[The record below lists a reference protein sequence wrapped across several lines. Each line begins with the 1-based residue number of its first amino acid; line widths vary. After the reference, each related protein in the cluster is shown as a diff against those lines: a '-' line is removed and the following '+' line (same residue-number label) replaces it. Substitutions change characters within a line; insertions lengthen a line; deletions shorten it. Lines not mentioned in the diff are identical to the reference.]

1 MHYFR
6 YLNDELYCEDTPVAK
21 ICEQVGTPVFI
32 YSLRTLER
40 HFRVFREPFESIDH
54 TVCYSVKACS
64 NIAILR
70 VFARMGAGMD
80 IVSGGEL
87 YRALKASADPGK
99 IVFSGV
105 GKTSEEIDQAL
116 KAGILMFNVESAP
129 ELEAIAA
136 RAKALGAVASVAIRV
151 NPDVDPKTLPKISTG
166 LKKNKFGVY
175 VEQAMSL
182 YNRAKALDHI
192 DPVGVDCHIGSQ
204 LTDVQPFLMAI
215 EKLKELIINL
225 RNNGVAI
232 KYLDIG
238 GGLGIPYDAEEPP
251 PPSEYGRSVVDA
263 VKDLNVTLL
272 TEPGRV
278 ITGNAGIMVT
288 KVLYI
293 KQGAEKL
300 FVIVDAGM
308 NDLIRPSLYEAH
320 HGIKPVKRNDV
331 ADTDLIEVD
340 VVGPICETT
349 DYLAKKRMLPPMEA
363 NDLIAVMSA
372 GAYGYSM
379 ASNYNSRPRPAEVL
393 VNGADYE
400 VIRKREEYEDLIRG
414 EIIPEFLVK

>member
-1 MHYFR
+1 LH
-6 YLNDELYCEDTPVAK
+6 CEEVPVAK
-21 ICEQVGTPVFI
+21 ICQRVGTPVFI
-32 YSLRTLER
+32 YSQRTLER
-40 HFRVFREPFESIDH
+40 HFRVFKEPFESIDNI
-54 TVCYSVKACS
+54 VCYSVKACS

-70 VFARMGAGMD
+70 VFSRMGAGMD

-87 YRALKASADPGK
+87 FRALKAQADPSK

-105 GKTSEEIDQAL
+105 GKTPEEIDQAL
-116 KAGILMFNVESAP
+116 SAQILMFNVESAA
-129 ELEAIAA
+129 ELEVIAS
-136 RAKALGAVASVAIRV
+136 RAKALNKRASVAIRV

-166 LKKNKFGVY
+166 LKKNKFGVH
-175 VEQAMSL
+175 VDAALDL
-182 YNRAKALDHI
+182 YRRAKVLENVEPI
-192 DPVGVDCHIGSQ
+192 GVDCHIGSQ

-215 EKLKELIINL
+215 EKLKDLIGELRVEGIDI
-225 RNNGVAI
+225 R
-232 KYLDIG
+232 YLDIG

-263 VKDLNVTLL
+263 IRDLGVTLL

-293 KQGAEKL
+293 KQGVDKL

-320 HGIKPVKRNDV
+320 HTLKPVKRTDV
-331 ADTDLIEVD
+331 GEEQWSEVD

-349 DYLAKKRMLPPMEA
+349 DYLARRRKTPPLESG
-363 NDLIAVMSA
+363 DLLAVMSA
-372 GAYGYSM
+372 GAYGFSM
-379 ASNYNSRPRPAEVL
+379 ASNYNSRPKPAEVL
-393 VNGADYE
+393 THGDDFT
-400 VIRKREEYEDLIRG
+400 VIREREDYDDLVRG
-414 EIIPEFLVK
+414 EMIPRAMS